1 MLLHIPSVLTPNE
14 IAAMRARLASAAW
27 ADGRITAGH
36 QSAAVKENLQLA
48 EDGEDARALGAE
60 VLRALERSALFMSA
74 ALPARVFPPL
84 FNKYEAGMGFG
95 NHIDNAIRPVKGTP
109 IRIRTDVS
117 ATLFLSAP
125 EDYDGGELIID
136 GTYGTKG
143 IKLPAGD
150 LILYPA
156 TSLHRVTPV
165 TRGARLASF
174 FWVQSLVKDA
184 AERAML
190 FELDRSIAELG
201 LPANHPSVLRLTGLY
216 HNLIRKWGVP

>member
-14 IAAMRARLASAAW
+14 IAAMHARLASAAW

>member
-1 MLLHIPSVLTPNE
+1 
-14 IAAMRARLASAAW
+14 
-27 ADGRITAGH
+27 
-36 QSAAVKENLQLA
+36 
-48 EDGEDARALGAE
+48 
-60 VLRALERSALFMSA
+60 LRALERSALFMSA

>member
-1 MLLHIPSVLTPNE
+1 MLLHIPTVLTPNE
-14 IAAMRARLASAAW
+14 IAAMHARLASAAW

-36 QSAAVKENLQLA
+36 QSAAVKGNLQLA